1 VFIYQ
6 TENAVNSDVTIFN
19 DSKKIV
25 MTQEKINN
33 DQSISIPDLENGVYF
48 IRLSKDNSSITRKL
62 VILKN

>member
-6 TENAVNSDVTIFN
+6 TENAVDSDVTIFN
-19 DSKKIV
+19 DSGKIV
-25 MTQEKINN
+25 KTQEKTNN
-33 DQSISIPDLENGVYF
+33 DESISIPDLENGVYF

>member
-1 VFIYQ
+1 MFIYQ

-62 VILKN
+62 VVLKN

>member
-1 VFIYQ
+1 
-6 TENAVNSDVTIFN
+6 
-19 DSKKIV
+19 

-62 VILKN
+62 VVLKN